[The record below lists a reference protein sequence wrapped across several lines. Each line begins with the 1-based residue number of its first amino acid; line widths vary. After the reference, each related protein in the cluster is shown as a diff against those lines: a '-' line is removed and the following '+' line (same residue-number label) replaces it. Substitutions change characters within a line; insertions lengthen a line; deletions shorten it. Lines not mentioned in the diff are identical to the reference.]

1 LDCEKDLDDFHRYRK
16 ENKPKDISTVYYGES
31 MYPADQKHD
40 YQKKCRSMSIS
51 MTDYV
56 TALNY
61 RLDNLLKGYMK
72 KK

>member
-1 LDCEKDLDDFHRYRK
+1 
-16 ENKPKDISTVYYGES
+16 